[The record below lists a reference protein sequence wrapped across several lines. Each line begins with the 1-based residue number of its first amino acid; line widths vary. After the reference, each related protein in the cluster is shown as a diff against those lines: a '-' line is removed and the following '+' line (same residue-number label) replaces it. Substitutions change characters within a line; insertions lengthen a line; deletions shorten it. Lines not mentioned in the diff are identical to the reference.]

1 MNNLMNLN
9 GGKPITMTSLELVDF
24 INEDRRARAEAA
36 GAEFPSKGFA
46 KLEHSDFMKKVP
58 EVLQGVS
65 EKFLTPYIH
74 PQNGQTYDCYRFPKR
89 EACLMAMSYSYELQ
103 AKVFDRMT
111 DLEAK
116 QAQPAIPKNYAD
128 ALRLA
133 AETVERNEQLALEN
147 KAQAQAL
154 AVAQPKAEALDLIAA
169 GEKSVTIREAAKLL
183 GVKENRLTSWLHEHD
198 WTYRLNGRW
207 VAKQPHIQAGRLI
220 YKEAR
225 YTDEKTG
232 HEVYAP
238 YCHITPKGLAKLAQ
252 EFSKEQMAV
261 AA

>member
-1 MNNLMNLN
+1 MSPLMAIN
-9 GGKPITMTSLELVDF
+9 GGEPITMTSLELVDF
-24 INEDRRARAEAA
+24 INSQRGSDEA
-36 GAEFPSKGFA
+36 
-46 KLEHSDFMKKVP
+46 LLRHDNFMAKVP
-58 EVLQGVS
+58 KVLGEGGVLQF
-65 EKFLTPYIH
+65 KDTYTN
-74 PQNGQTYDCYRFPKR
+74 PQNGQVYQCFRFPKR

-111 DLEAK
+111 ALEAK

-133 AETVERNEQLALEN
+133 AETVERNEQLSLEN

-183 GVKENRLTSWLHEHD
+183 GVKENRFTAWLHEHD

>member
-1 MNNLMNLN
+1 MNNLMALN
-9 GGKPITMTSLELVDF
+9 GGEPITMTSLELVDF
-24 INEDRRARAEAA
+24 INSQRKEGEAE
-36 GAEFPSKGFA
+36 
-46 KLEHSDFMKKVP
+46 LRHDHFMAKVP
-58 EVLQGVS
+58 KVLGDEGVPN
-65 EKFLTPYIH
+65 FRDTYIH
-74 PQNGQTYDCYRFPKR
+74 PQNGQTYQCFRFPKR

-133 AETVERNEQLALEN
+133 AETVERNEKLALEN

>member
-1 MNNLMNLN
+1 MNSLTALN
-9 GGKPITMTSLELVDF
+9 SGEPITMTSLELVDF
-24 INEDRRARAEAA
+24 INSQRNEGEAELRHDSFMDKVPKVLGEAA
-36 GAEFPSKGFA
+36 P
-46 KLEHSDFMKKVP
+46 
-58 EVLQGVS
+58 
-65 EKFLTPYIH
+65 KFIGTASYTVNNAARTRSIY
-74 PQNGQTYDCYRFPKR
+74 NFPKR

-116 QAQPAIPKNYAD
+116 QAHPAIPKNYAD

-147 KAQAQAL
+147 KTQAQAL

-183 GVKENRLTSWLHEHD
+183 GVKENRFTAWLHEHD